1 MAEFMI
7 KFFLCNIFISIIIG
21 IFLLAKHLLRNYLTS
36 RAQYN
41 LWFFLLG
48 LLIVPFIPV
57 QEVHFPQIFTWFENL
72 KNGSASTVETVMK
85 QTALQNQPD
94 TANLMND
101 FSIFVSR
108 KAPSTIGFILCILWC
123 IGIFLMLI
131 KLIQSIYH
139 FHAIKKSALPL
150 QNPTVNRLYQNCLA
164 EMQLKKPIPIYSTAF
179 LRSPIIAGLL
189 KPCIYLPIHLISDY
203 NENDMKFMLLHELGH
218 YKYKD
223 ALANYFMNVV
233 GVLYW
238 FHPLVW
244 YALKE
249 MKNDREVAC
258 DTTVLKQIGK
268 EAYIDY
274 GNTLINFAEKMSH
287 TSFPFAA
294 GISGS
299 MKEMQKRVKNIAN
312 YCPASFQKKLQSTF
326 TFIIIA
332 VFLSGTVPVLSI
344 QALEKDRCHF
354 DETNVSYLDLHNIF
368 KGYKGSFVLY
378 DSTENTWRIYDKDN
392 AVTRI
397 SPASTFKIY
406 SALYGLESGTIT
418 PEQSL
423 IRWNGQNYVYNL
435 WNADQTLES
444 AMQNSVTWYFQAL
457 DQRASLSD
465 IEKYVQEIG
474 YGNQIVEGD
483 IASYWLNSSLKISPV
498 EQVQLLKKLYNNEF
512 EFAPE
517 NIKAVKNAISLYT
530 TDEGTLSGKTGTEE
544 VNGQN
549 TSGWFIGYI
558 EKNGHTYFFSTNIQ
572 SNQLASGP
580 AATELTFMILSDL
593 GLWNNP

>member
-1 MAEFMI
+1 MI

-94 TANLMND
+94 TANWMND

-332 VFLSGTVPVLSI
+332 FFLSGTVPVLSI

-444 AMQNSVTWYFQAL
+444 AMQNSVTWYFQTL
-457 DQRASLSD
+457 DQFANLSD

>member
-1 MAEFMI
+1 MI

-94 TANLMND
+94 TANWMND

-332 VFLSGTVPVLSI
+332 FFLSGTVPVLSI

-444 AMQNSVTWYFQAL
+444 AMQNSVTWYFQTL

>member
-21 IFLLAKHLLRNYLTS
+21 IFLLAKHLLKNYLTS

-94 TANLMND
+94 TANWMND

-108 KAPSTIGFILCILWC
+108 KTPSTIGFILCILWC

-131 KLIQSIYH
+131 RLIQSIYH
-139 FHAIKKSALPL
+139 FRAIKKSALPL
-150 QNPTVNRLYQNCLA
+150 QNPAVNRLYQNCLA
-164 EMQLKKPIPIYSTAF
+164 EMQLKKSIPIYSTAF

-268 EAYIDY
+268 EAYMDY

-354 DETNVSYLDLHNIF
+354 DETNVSYLDLRNIF

-392 AVTRI
+392 AITRI

-444 AMQNSVTWYFQAL
+444 AMQNSVTWYFQTL

-517 NIKAVKNAISLYT
+517 NIKAVKNAIFLYT

-558 EKNGHTYFFSTNIQ
+558 EKNGHTYFFATNIQ

-580 AATELTFMILSDL
+580 AATELTFTILSDL

>member
-1 MAEFMI
+1 MI

-94 TANLMND
+94 TANWMND

-444 AMQNSVTWYFQAL
+444 AMQNSVTWYFQTL

-558 EKNGHTYFFSTNIQ
+558 EKNDHTYFFPQISRAISLLRVLLLQN
-572 SNQLASGP
+572 L
-580 AATELTFMILSDL
+580 LL
-593 GLWNNP
+593 

>member
-1 MAEFMI
+1 MI

-94 TANLMND
+94 TANWMND

-444 AMQNSVTWYFQAL
+444 AMQNSVTWYFQTL

>member
-1 MAEFMI
+1 MI

-94 TANLMND
+94 TANWMND

-444 AMQNSVTWYFQAL
+444 AMQNSVTWYFQTL

-593 GLWNNP
+593 GLSNNP

>member
-94 TANLMND
+94 TANWMND

-150 QNPTVNRLYQNCLA
+150 QNPTVNRLYQNCLT

-332 VFLSGTVPVLSI
+332 FFLSGTVPVLSI